1 MYRTRPIS
9 GELAKL
15 KDVILKYALDYQ
27 LDFYDVVF
35 EVCDYETINILAAH
49 GGFPSRYPHWRFGM
63 EYDQLSKGYTYGV
76 QKIYEMVV
84 NTNPC
89 YAYLLNANHW
99 VDQKTVMAHVYGHAD
114 FFKNNLWFS
123 HTNRKMMDVMA
134 NHGTRVRRYMDR
146 YGQEKVERFI
156 DQVLSIE
163 NLMDINMLFEQR
175 KNKRDSEDG
184 EEEGK
189 SDFEEVSSALKTFM
203 RSNLSKKEKT
213 KQKKKKD
220 KRKDRRKDKV
230 ECTPRD
236 VMKYLME
243 YAPLE
248 EWQSDILGILR
259 EEAYYFLPQRLS
271 KIMNEGWASYWHS
284 KIMTEKA
291 LSASEVMDFADH
303 HAGIMAMSPQQ
314 INPYK
319 IGIEL
324 WRDIEYRWDRGMFGK
339 DYRECSEMGE
349 KADWDKKMGLGRKKM
364 FEIRRTHND
373 ITFIDEFFTQD
384 FCERQQLFTYNFNNR
399 TGRFEIDS
407 REFEKI
413 KEKLLMELTN
423 FGQPI
428 IEVVS
433 GNFNNRGE
441 LHLRHVHQGVELD
454 VSHAADTMKNIQAIW
469 QRPVKLS
476 TLVRNQDKDVAVM
489 YSYDG
494 KEFTTDGLDEKS
506 PPSVP
511 KVKLKSK

>member
-1 MYRTRPIS
+1 MRTKPIS
-9 GELAKL
+9 GELERI
-15 KDVILKYALDYQ
+15 KDDILKHALDYQ
-27 LDFYDVVF
+27 LDFYEVIF

-76 QKIYEMVV
+76 QKIYEMVI

-89 YAYLLNANHW
+89 YAYLLNANHL

-123 HTNRKMMDVMA
+123 NTDRNMMDVMA
-134 NHGTRVRRYMDR
+134 NHGTKLRRYMDR
-146 YGQEKVERFI
+146 YGQEKVESFI
-156 DQVLSIE
+156 DQVLSVE
-163 NLMDINMLFEQR
+163 NLMDMNMLFEQR
-175 KNKRDSEDG
+175 KKNHDSENDDK
-184 EEEGK
+184 EEK

-203 RSNLSKKEKT
+203 RSNLSNKEEKNQKKEK
-213 KQKKKKD
+213 K
-220 KRKDRRKDKV
+220 KDRRKKKS
-230 ECTPRD
+230 ECSPRD
-236 VMKYLME
+236 VMKYLLE
-243 YAPLE
+243 NAPLE
-248 EWQSDILGILR
+248 EWQADVLGILR

-291 LSASEVMDFADH
+291 LTASEVMDFADR
-303 HAGIMAMSPQQ
+303 HAGIMMMSPQQ

-339 DYRECSEMGE
+339 DYSECSKMEE
-349 KADWDKKMGLGRKKM
+349 KACWDKKMGLGRQKM

-384 FCERQQLFTYNFNNR
+384 FCERQQLFTYNFNDR

-407 REFEKI
+407 REFAQV
-413 KEKLLMELTN
+413 KEKLLLGLTN
-423 FGQPI
+423 YGQPI
-428 IEVVS
+428 IEVAD

-441 LHLRHVHQGVELD
+441 LHLRHVYQGVELD
-454 VSHAADTMKNIQAIW
+454 AAQAADTMKNIHAIW
-469 QRPVKLS
+469 QRPVRLS
-476 TLVRNQDKDVAVM
+476 TLVNNQDKEVSIM

-494 KEFTTDGLDEKS
+494 KEFTTDGLDEKTTNH
-506 PPSVP
+506 VP